1 MTTQEIDALIKQNIT
16 NNDTGDITGAILQTT
31 LCTMNA
37 KPIAETDL
45 DTDTQTKLNSVPAWA
60 KEPQKPVYTAQEVG
74 ALPDSTVIPS
84 TVAELADA
92 SSYALKS
99 EIPTSVAEL
108 TDASSYALK
117 TELPTSVAELSDASS
132 YALKTEIPTTVA
144 ELSDASSYALK
155 TEIPTTVAEL
165 SDASSYALKTEVPT
179 AVAQLSDAS
188 SYALK
193 SEIPTAVAQ
202 LSDASSYALK
212 TEIPTAVAQL
222 SDASSYALVSSLS
235 GYAQIQTGVAG
246 PFVAEAAAGTY
257 DWATV
262 YYKWQKIGDYVF
274 VNVLNAHCISGWID
288 VHYEL
293 PIAPEPTYGASGLCV
308 NAIEGSSGN
317 ELIKWDLGEI
327 NAKRTFHITKLD
339 RTAFNSGNV
348 INVVIVYRFR

>member
-1 MTTQEIDALIKQNIT
+1 MTTQEIDVLIKQNIT

-45 DTDTQTKLNSVPAWA
+45 DSDTQAKLNSVPEWA
-60 KEPQKPVYTAQEVG
+60 KEPSKPIYTAQEVG
-74 ALPDSTVIPS
+74 ALPDSTVIPG
-84 TVAELADA
+84 TVAELA
-92 SSYALKS
+92 
-99 EIPTSVAEL
+99 
-108 TDASSYALK
+108 
-117 TELPTSVAELSDASS
+117 
-132 YALKTEIPTTVA
+132 
-144 ELSDASSYALK
+144 
-155 TEIPTTVAEL
+155 
-165 SDASSYALKTEVPT
+165 
-179 AVAQLSDAS
+179 
-188 SYALK
+188 
-193 SEIPTAVAQ
+193 
-202 LSDASSYALK
+202 DASSYALK

-257 DWATV
+257 DWATT

>member
-1 MTTQEIDALIKQNIT
+1 M
-16 NNDTGDITGAILQTT
+16 
-31 LCTMNA
+31 
-37 KPIAETDL
+37 
-45 DTDTQTKLNSVPAWA
+45 
-60 KEPQKPVYTAQEVG
+60 
-74 ALPDSTVIPS
+74 
-84 TVAELADA
+84 
-92 SSYALKS
+92 
-99 EIPTSVAEL
+99 
-108 TDASSYALK
+108 
-117 TELPTSVAELSDASS
+117 
-132 YALKTEIPTTVA
+132 
-144 ELSDASSYALK
+144 
-155 TEIPTTVAEL
+155 
-165 SDASSYALKTEVPT
+165 
-179 AVAQLSDAS
+179 
-188 SYALK
+188 
-193 SEIPTAVAQ
+193 
-202 LSDASSYALK
+202 
-212 TEIPTAVAQL
+212 